1 MFKGGLADDS
11 VATTKLHTA
20 AHLLL
25 AALRRVLGDH
35 VLQRGSNITA
45 ERLRFDFSHSEKM
58 TPEQI
63 KQVEDMVNEQIK
75 KNLPVVREEMSLDQA
90 RAAGA
95 MGVFGS
101 KYGGRVTVYTI
112 GDFPKRFVAVRTSI
126 TPVNSVFQDCQGR
139 KFVIRRTPY

>member
-1 MFKGGLADDS
+1 
-11 VATTKLHTA
+11 
-20 AHLLL
+20 
-25 AALRRVLGDH
+25 
-35 VLQRGSNITA
+35 
-45 ERLRFDFSHSEKM
+45 
-58 TPEQI
+58 
-63 KQVEDMVNEQIK
+63 
-75 KNLPVVREEMSLDQA
+75 MSLDQA

>member
-1 MFKGGLADDS
+1 MYESYGFPPEMTLEELKNEPQIKGKVNEKEYWDHFNKRLKEHQELSRTASAGMFKGGLADDS

-75 KNLPVVREEMSLDQA
+75 KTFLSFA
-90 RAAGA
+90 
-95 MGVFGS
+95 
-101 KYGGRVTVYTI
+101 K
-112 GDFPKRFVAVRTSI
+112 K
-126 TPVNSVFQDCQGR
+126 
-139 KFVIRRTPY
+139 